1 MPYTYALSPGSGQPT
16 PAPGAFQSTNSF
28 TGLAAGSYTGFIK
41 DAGGCVSAKDITVSS
56 VPAVVANPFAV
67 ASSSCNAD
75 GSIQIFKSGGVGPF
89 MYSLDGGPYQ
99 TSNFFPGLAA
109 GPYTANVK
117 DGNGCIG
124 SASVTVG
131 QGAGL
136 TVTAFKTNT
145 SSCATNGTIQV
156 NVTGGVA
163 PYTYSINGGL
173 YQVSNT
179 FSGLGASTYAISVK
193 DFKNCTGSLNVTIN
207 TNTIT
212 VTASAVSA
220 SSCAINN
227 GSIQL
232 FRTGGTGPYTYS
244 IDGNTYQ
251 PSTIFTGL
259 AAGTYDGYVKDA
271 FGCIGVL
278 NGIVVGPVGCAPPP
292 IAGNTKYSAPVAASA
307 TITKVNAYPNPSSTG
322 FTLQLD
328 GYNMTERV
336 SVTITDLLGRK
347 VYQTE
352 GKGKMQYRFGTEFI
366 KGMYNVQVIQGSD
379 KKSLKLV
386 KE

>member
-1 MPYTYALSPGSGQPT
+1 LPYTFALSAGSGQPT
-16 PAPGAFQSTNSF
+16 PAPGAFQTGNTF
-28 TGLAAGSYTGFIK
+28 TGLAAGAYTGFVK
-41 DAGGCVSAKDITVSS
+41 DAGGCVSAKDITVGSIA
-56 VPAVVANPFAV
+56 AVAANPFAV

-75 GSIQIFKSGGVGPF
+75 GSIQIFKTGGVGPF
-89 MYSLDGGPYQ
+89 TYSLNAGAYQ
-99 TSNFFPGLAA
+99 SSNFFPGLAA

-117 DGNGCIG
+117 DANGCIG
-124 SASVTVG
+124 SAPVTVG

-145 SSCATNGTIQV
+145 GSCVTNGSIQV

-173 YQVSNT
+173 YQVSNSFT
-179 FSGLGASTYAISVK
+179 GLGASTYAISVK
-193 DFKNCTGSLNVTIN
+193 DAKNCTGSLNVTIN
-207 TNTIT
+207 TNLIN
-212 VTASAVSA
+212 VTAFAVSA
-220 SSCAINN
+220 TSCAMSN

-244 IDGNTYQ
+244 LDGNVYQ
-251 PSTIFTGL
+251 ASTIFSGL

-278 NGIVVGPVGCAPPP
+278 NGIVVGPTGCAPPP
-292 IAGNTKYSAPVAASA
+292 IAGNTKYSAPVQTSASM
-307 TITKVNAYPNPSSTG
+307 KVNAYPNPSNAA

-328 GYNMTERV
+328 GYSMTEKV
-336 SVTITDLLGRK
+336 SVTVTDLMGRK

-352 GKGKMQYRFGTEFI
+352 GTGKQQYRFGTNFI
-366 KGMYNVQVIQGSD
+366 SGMYNVQVIQGSE